1 MYRIITSLLD
11 FPALNSKLARR
22 CVKIETHATLPLL
35 RHISYHSVFC
45 ALKQELS
52 RAKDNAALPAL
63 WANLVYCVYS
73 LHTLHRCLVYFYS
86 HHWSYSTQELCIYA
100 YSGYSVYYVCICK
113 LYYTLSSYYTLLYNC
128 ARGELC
134 AACLFSP
141 SALIWPVMK
150 RCTRSHFDI

>member
-1 MYRIITSLLD
+1 MYRIITSLD
-11 FPALNSKLARR
+11 FPALNSNASKLRR
-22 CVKIETHATLPLL
+22 MPHFRCFATFHTTQFSVHWSKNCPEQRIMLHFL
-35 RHISYHSVFC
+35 RSGQTWCIVYTLCILCISVWCIFIVII
-45 ALKQELS
+45 
-52 RAKDNAALPAL
+52 D
-63 WANLVYCVYS
+63 
-73 LHTLHRCLVYFYS
+73 HTLHKSCVY
-86 HHWSYSTQELCIYA
+86 T

-113 LYYTLSSYYTLLYNC
+113 LYYTLSPYYTLLYNC